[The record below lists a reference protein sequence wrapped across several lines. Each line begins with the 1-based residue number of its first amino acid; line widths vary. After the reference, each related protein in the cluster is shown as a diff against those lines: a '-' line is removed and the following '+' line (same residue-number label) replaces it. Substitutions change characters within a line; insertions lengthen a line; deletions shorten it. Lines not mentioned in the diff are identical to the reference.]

1 VISALYR
8 KLEFIATNEFAD
20 IVYDNV
26 IIYSY
31 SGRARKLRLKIIDN
45 TLIDVWYSIDG
56 EYSFDWEQREIRK
69 TIYRHDNAPH
79 KKWKRI
85 KTYPKHC
92 HDGKQ
97 ENVLESYLSEAPE
110 KAMREFL
117 GIVRNRLL
125 EYSS

>member
-1 VISALYR
+1 MISALYR

-20 IVYDNV
+20 IVYDSV

-92 HDGKQ
+92 HDGTQ
-97 ENVLESYLSEAPE
+97 ENVLESNLSEAPE